1 VVNIDSKRIA
11 AITAVVL
18 SFLVSLTTILGIP
31 VALYGYLMT
40 QQQSRVDRTFQFY
53 KDFRDG
59 NLDAD
64 VKFLVETANA
74 KAKEMQDLVD
84 KNDQAGIL
92 GLQTSLARDPKVD
105 DALAHVI
112 VFFDAVGPCVAH
124 ALCDADAT
132 IALLQFQAKQLVKG
146 YGAYVYN
153 QRQSGAPFGDG
164 VFTVNGLETSS
175 RIWSLFPW
183 PTHNAN

>member
-1 VVNIDSKRIA
+1 MVNIDRKHTA
-11 AITAVVL
+11 EITAAVL

-59 NLDAD
+59 SLDAD
-64 VKFLVETANA
+64 VKLLVEKVNA
-74 KAKEMQDLVD
+74 KAKEMQALVD

-92 GLQTSLARDPKVD
+92 GLQTSLVNDAKVD
-105 DALAHVI
+105 AALARV
-112 VFFDAVGPCVAH
+112 VEFFDAVGPCVAH
-124 ALCDADAT
+124 SLCDTDAT
-132 IALLQFQAKQLVKG
+132 IALLQFQAQQLVKG
-146 YGAYVYN
+146 YGAYVSN
-153 QRQSGAPFGDG
+153 QQQSGAPFGDG
-164 VFTVNGLETSS
+164 IFIVNGLETSS

-183 PTHNAN
+183 PHSAN